1 MDARRKVITSLC
13 QKTESGT
20 PVTPVGQSITM
31 SKMTKTNVDQILER
45 LDRIEVDLAEI
56 KVELAETRGAY
67 RLAKFVI
74 ALLGVSGLGGLLAWI
89 NGR

>member
-1 MDARRKVITSLC
+1 MVAQTMARDSSFRWI
-13 QKTESGT
+13 ESGT
-20 PVTPVGQSITM
+20 HATPVDQS
-31 SKMTKTNVDQILER
+31 MTKTNVDQILER